1 MQGLSLL
8 RFCYLSISSCTN
20 HYCHFTSHFIF
31 SLTRSVATIHIQ
43 RSGNIR
49 LKGIMQNEPPCDPNA
64 QEGQGAGML
73 LRLLQAGMNGRKKFQ
88 YSLLKF
94 YEGVMHAEPNVVD
107 STHIFQQTP
116 IQISRKVHG
125 PFREVSTAPAH
136 DQMRHTIRCGARCA
150 SNL

>member
-1 MQGLSLL
+1 
-8 RFCYLSISSCTN
+8 
-20 HYCHFTSHFIF
+20 
-31 SLTRSVATIHIQ
+31 
-43 RSGNIR
+43 
-49 LKGIMQNEPPCDPNA
+49 MQNEPPCDSNA

-125 PFREVSTAPAH
+125 PFFERFLPHQAPPLIPPRGGSLSKKVNELFSISVYTASLNSFV
-136 DQMRHTIRCGARCA
+136 RG
-150 SNL
+150 